1 MEKSGVPQRTQ
12 SMRHDR
18 SDWSA
23 AITLLTAA
31 LLVAATSLVW
41 FSVRK
46 SHDNHI
52 MEQARSE
59 IENFAARLDAHVK
72 LRISLGA
79 LIGEE
84 WRNGLIS
91 DVNTF
96 RFHAATKLNYF
107 NDLQAINWVDPEG
120 VIRWVNP
127 IEGNAAAL
135 NLDLRRLKIPA
146 EILAMSEQKKAVQ
159 ITPPITLAQ
168 GGRGFCR
175 LYADFHGWCAERL
188 YKYRFSYGAHDH
200 KCAAKKLFNTHAY
213 THHG

>member
-23 AITLLTAA
+23 AITLLTAV

-91 DVNTF
+91 GFMRQQSSTILMIYKQSTGSIQ
-96 RFHAATKLNYF
+96 RGLSGG
-107 NDLQAINWVDPEG
+107 L
-120 VIRWVNP
+120 IRSKAMRP
-127 IEGNAAAL
+127 
-135 NLDLRRLKIPA
+135 RL
-146 EILAMSEQKKAVQ
+146 
-159 ITPPITLAQ
+159 T
-168 GGRGFCR
+168 
-175 LYADFHGWCAERL
+175 
-188 YKYRFSYGAHDH
+188 
-200 KCAAKKLFNTHAY
+200 
-213 THHG
+213 